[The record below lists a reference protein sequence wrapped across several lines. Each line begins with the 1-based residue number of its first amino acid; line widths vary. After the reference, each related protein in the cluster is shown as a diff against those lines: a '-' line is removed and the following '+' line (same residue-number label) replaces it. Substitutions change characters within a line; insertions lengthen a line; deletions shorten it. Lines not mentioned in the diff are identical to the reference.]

1 MTQVSAALLI
11 AAVASTEA
19 MACATPTSWT
29 WVPIVAG
36 AVTGVLALIGALGGT
51 FVNGKLTRQREAD
64 ARNQLKRDDFLY
76 LAVTVSAILDAFV
89 SRCAH
94 VASDD
99 GTHRGGPNPDGQ
111 LEMQT
116 PAPTLSFD
124 NLDVVWKSMPV
135 DLLDELHSL
144 PVRLSNAEAYLDFVA
159 VYEDSGDGS
168 DYFADRQ
175 LRYARIGVAAGE
187 LLSALRKRAGLRPQV
202 DDDSTTMDWLRDQL
216 SQYTKRDDE
225 ARRMRQKWQEEFAQ
239 QLGSSGTTTD

>member
-1 MTQVSAALLI
+1 MAQVSAAFVI
-11 AAVASTEA
+11 AALANTKA
-19 MACATPTSWT
+19 MSCATPTSWT
-29 WVPIVAG
+29 WVPIIAG

-51 FVNGKLTRQREAD
+51 LLAGTLTRRREAE
-64 ARNQLKRDDFLY
+64 ARDQLKRDDFLY

-94 VASDD
+94 VAADD
-99 GTHRGGPNPDGQ
+99 GTLHGRPSPDGQ

-135 DLLDELHSL
+135 DLLDQLHSL

-159 VYEDSGDGS
+159 EYEDSGDGS

-175 LRYARIGVAAGE
+175 LRYARIGVAAGD

-216 SQYTKRDDE
+216 SQYTKRDEE
-225 ARRMRQKWQEEFAQ
+225 ARRRRQEWQEEFAQ
-239 QLGSSGTTTD
+239 LGQSGASTE